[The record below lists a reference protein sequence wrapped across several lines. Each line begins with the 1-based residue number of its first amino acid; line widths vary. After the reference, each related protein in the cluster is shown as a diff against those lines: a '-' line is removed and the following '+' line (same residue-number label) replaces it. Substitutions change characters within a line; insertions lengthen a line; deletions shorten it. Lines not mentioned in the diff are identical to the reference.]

1 MNTRLSKY
9 WLHSFYSRQFDEHIL
24 KVTLLKSNLLL
35 ISSEQ
40 IMLLIKDF
48 TAFFFN
54 SCETIHVMNILGGGR
69 SYLEPKGKELSQVF
83 CCCCCCKTIKV
94 VLNLLFL
101 GLRGQVSPLVSLKY
115 LGLFSVYTSARC
127 HPSR

>member
-1 MNTRLSKY
+1 MKIFMDEKKSYFFIKQQNPDLSDY
-9 WLHSFYSRQFDEHIL
+9 PPCSRQFDEHIL

-40 IMLLIKDF
+40 IMLLLKDF

-83 CCCCCCKTIKV
+83 FV
-94 VLNLLFL
+94 VVVVK
-101 GLRGQVSPLVSLKY
+101 QLKW
-115 LGLFSVYTSARC
+115 S
-127 HPSR
+127 

>member
-1 MNTRLSKY
+1 MFFFQGYFQRFRRAQKINLVNAKKRSIKDA
-9 WLHSFYSRQFDEHIL
+9 YSRQFDDHIL
-24 KVTLLKSNLLL
+24 NVTLLKSNLLL

-40 IMLLIKDF
+40 IMLLLKDF

-83 CCCCCCKTIKV
+83 FV
-94 VLNLLFL
+94 VVVVI
-101 GLRGQVSPLVSLKY
+101 QLKW
-115 LGLFSVYTSARC
+115 S
-127 HPSR
+127 